1 MSSTTV
7 TSPDQV
13 AWQLAEDLRDRIPET
28 DRVTMYCTL
37 GTGDVFDALT
47 TIMELAIRHHQTVA
61 HDSVTQLHAWLDG
74 YLGNP
79 DEPRMRAAIR
89 AMTRW

>member
-1 MSSTTV
+1 MMSA
-7 TSPDQV
+7 DRV

-37 GTGDVFDALT
+37 GTGDTFDALA
-47 TIMELAIRHHQTVA
+47 TITELAVRHHQTVS
-61 HDSVTQLHAWLDG
+61 HNTVTQLHAWLDG

-79 DEPRMRAAIR
+79 DEPRIR
-89 AMTRW
+89 ASIRAITPH